1 MILRSRNIIS
11 NLGIYGDWSSGLG
24 SRCIGRSYRTW
35 ARGSPFMLMVFS
47 TVRCASWNF
56 LFQIILTKWL
66 KYKNNFYPHDNTFLK
81 NENNNYTV
89 QNSPLVSKER
99 LAGRSSLI
107 GDIWNLLDSVE
118 AED

>member
-1 MILRSRNIIS
+1 
-11 NLGIYGDWSSGLG
+11 
-24 SRCIGRSYRTW
+24 
-35 ARGSPFMLMVFS
+35 MLMVFS

-66 KYKNNFYPHDNTFLK
+66 KYKNNFYSHDNTFLK

-89 QNSPLVSKER
+89 QNSPLGSKER